1 MSAPTT
7 TTFTRTEAKASDAKL
22 VELMNARS
30 AARAR
35 RDSVLDSVHRA
46 ANDSYNRQYA
56 PQSGWRMTRDEA
68 IAAAQARIDATA
80 PCGEVEGVAV
90 YPYYIDQAKKAL
102 VALVAADEAVE
113 AASTAVAVQDAEWAD
128 HGQWNRYGVVP
139 GGHIHREYGCFTIR
153 PTTSF
158 AWAYQVSGDSVADA
172 IEVYGPALCSHC
184 FKDAPTSYVQQA
196 KVAKDADGNPLTVAQ
211 AQAAADAKA
220 AAKAEREAKKAA
232 KAARAAARA
241 SA

>member
-1 MSAPTT
+1 MSETT

-35 RDSVLDSVHRA
+35 RNSVLNSVHYA
-46 ANDSYNRQYA
+46 AKDEYNRRYDSR
-56 PQSGWRMTRDEA
+56 SGWKLSHEA
-68 IAAAQARIDATA
+68 AVAKLQDMIATA
-80 PCGEVEGVAV
+80 EPVSEIDGQPV
-90 YPYYIDQAKKAL
+90 YIYYIREAGELLAKLAVVEQAL
-102 VALVAADEAVE
+102 ED
-113 AASTAVAVQDAEWAD
+113 ASTAVFVQDAEWAD
-128 HGQWNRYGVVP
+128 HGRWNRYGVVP

-158 AWAYQVSGDSVADA
+158 MWAYQVSGDSVADA
-172 IEVYGPALCSHC
+172 IEAYGPALCSHC